1 MACNPSPAMTASS
14 RKRYKT
20 TFVPWFAAIV
30 LGATAHAGWLIHELR
45 DHGAEPEREG
55 EVLEASASAT
65 TKVEIE
71 LRGASAE
78 LPTVSTEAEL
88 AWGPPPQQ
96 RVRAGGCQQVLRP
109 PEDGMDALDD
119 TFAPW
124 IEQRARYHYQVDR
137 RLLEGLSVADF
148 EVVDEPGAGDEFDWL
163 LGPEGERAIIEL
175 RNIRAGTPLF
185 ALGLRSGDRVRYV
198 SHWSGRV
205 REGVEV
211 GVERRGR
218 AIELVYELV

>member
-1 MACNPSPAMTASS
+1 MTASS

-55 EVLEASASAT
+55 EVLEASATA
-65 TKVEIE
+65 KVEIE
-71 LRGASAE
+71 LRGASPE
-78 LPTVSTEAEL
+78 LPTASTEAEL
-88 AWGPPPQQ
+88 AWGPPPRQ

-137 RLLEGLSVADF
+137 RLLDGLSVADF
-148 EVVDEPGAGDEFDWL
+148 EVVDEPSAGDEFDWL

-218 AIELVYELV
+218 AIELVYEVV